1 MPTSVCR
8 DCCET
13 APQPDDRC
21 PACGSTRVVSHAEI
35 DELTIAHIDCDA
47 FYASVEKRDAPELR
61 DRPLIV
67 GHPGG
72 RGVVTTACYI
82 ARRYGVRSA
91 MPMFQAL
98 ERCAHAVVIAP
109 DMGKYKRVSDDIR
122 AIFHSVTDIIEP
134 VSMDEAYLDLSPEHC
149 NTDLPPAQALATIA
163 SRVESEVR
171 ITVSI
176 GLAPNKFLAKL
187 ASDIHKPRGYS
198 IIGRAEARAFL
209 APLPVAKI
217 NGVGAVT
224 AAKFDDRGIRTIA
237 DLQAMSEQ
245 QLVAEHGKF
254 GRRLAQFAHGED
266 DRRVTP
272 DRPTKSISAETTLR
286 RDTGSTEEL
295 SALVGPMCERLASQ
309 LSRKSLAGAAVVLK
323 LKTSDFKIVTRTR
336 RLANPTQRAD
346 VLQEAALALLV
357 RETDGRTFRLL
368 GVGADQLCPATL
380 ADPPDLFGKG

>member
-1 MPTSVCR
+1 
-8 DCCET
+8 
-13 APQPDDRC
+13 
-21 PACGSTRVVSHAEI
+21 VVSHAEI
-35 DELTIAHIDCDA
+35 DALTIAHIDCDA

-134 VSMDEAYLDLSPEHC
+134 VSMDEAYLDLAPEHA

-176 GLAPNKFLAKL
+176 GLAPTSSSPSSRPTFTSRAAIPSSDAPRPARSWRRCLWRRST
-187 ASDIHKPRGYS
+187 AS
-198 IIGRAEARAFL
+198 ARSRRRSLTIAAS
-209 APLPVAKI
+209 APLP
-217 NGVGAVT
+217 T
-224 AAKFDDRGIRTIA
+224 C
-237 DLQAMSEQ
+237 
-245 QLVAEHGKF
+245 
-254 GRRLAQFAHGED
+254 
-266 DRRVTP
+266 
-272 DRPTKSISAETTLR
+272 RP
-286 RDTGSTEEL
+286 
-295 SALVGPMCERLASQ
+295 
-309 LSRKSLAGAAVVLK
+309 
-323 LKTSDFKIVTRTR
+323 
-336 RLANPTQRAD
+336 
-346 VLQEAALALLV
+346 
-357 RETDGRTFRLL
+357 
-368 GVGADQLCPATL
+368 
-380 ADPPDLFGKG
+380 

>member
-1 MPTSVCR
+1 MAAEPSG
-8 DCCET
+8 
-13 APQPDDRC
+13 RC
-21 PACGSTRVVSHAEI
+21 PQCGSERTLSHAEI
-35 DELTIAHIDCDA
+35 DALHIAHIDCDA

-61 DRPLIV
+61 DRPVIV

-98 ERCAHAVVIAP
+98 ERCGHAVVIPP

-122 AIFHSVTDIIEP
+122 AIFHAATDVIEP
-134 VSMDEAYLDLSPEHC
+134 VSLDEAYLDLSPEHA
-149 NTDLPPAQALATIA
+149 NDGLPPAQALAIIA

-224 AAKFDDRGIRTIA
+224 AARFEDRGIRTIA

-286 RDTGSTEEL
+286 RDTGSYEEL
-295 SALVGPMCERLASQ
+295 SALVGPMCERLGAQ
-309 LSRKSLAGAAVVLK
+309 LARKSLASAAVVLK

-336 RLANPTQRAD
+336 RLVNPTRRAD
-346 VLQEAALALLV
+346 VLQEAALALLLK
-357 RETDGRTFRLL
+357 ETDGRTFRLL
-368 GVGADQLCPATL
+368 GVGADQLCAATL
-380 ADPPDLFGKG
+380 ADPPDLFGK

>member
-1 MPTSVCR
+1 M
-8 DCCET
+8 
-13 APQPDDRC
+13 
-21 PACGSTRVVSHAEI
+21 VSHPEI
-35 DELTIAHIDCDA
+35 DALHIAHIDCDA

-98 ERCAHAVVIAP
+98 ERCSHAVVIPP

-122 AIFHSVTDIIEP
+122 AIFHSVTDVIEP
-134 VSMDEAYLDLSPEHC
+134 VSMDEAYLDLASEHA

-198 IIGRAEARAFL
+198 IIGRAEARTFL
-209 APLPVAKI
+209 SPLAVGKI

-224 AAKFDDRGIRTIA
+224 AARFEARGVSTIA

-245 QLVAEHGKF
+245 QLVAEYGKL
-254 GRRLAQFAHGED
+254 GRRLAQFAQGED

-272 DRPTKSISAETTLR
+272 DRPTKSVSAETTLR
-286 RDTGSTEEL
+286 RDTGSAEEL
-295 SALVGPMCERLASQ
+295 SALVGPMCDRLAGQ
-309 LSRKSLAGAAVVLK
+309 LTRKSLACAAVVLK
-323 LKTSDFKIVTRTR
+323 LKTSDFKIITRTR

-357 RETDGRTFRLL
+357 REVDGRTFRLL

-380 ADPPDLFGKG
+380 ADPPDLFGK